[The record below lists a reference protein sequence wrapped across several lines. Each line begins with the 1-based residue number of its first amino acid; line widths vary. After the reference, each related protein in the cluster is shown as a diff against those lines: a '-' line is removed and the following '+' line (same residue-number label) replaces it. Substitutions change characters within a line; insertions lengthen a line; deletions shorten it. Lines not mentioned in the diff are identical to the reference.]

1 MRRRRGAG
9 EPPPAAAVPEAPA
22 LVERRARD
30 LVRESRDAAARPP
43 SPAPPPDPPPPPGAA
58 PELPEATGDGFF
70 WFDGNGDRR
79 GPSSLEDLEAAFSR
93 GRLGV
98 NSLVY
103 DGDLVEAWTP
113 LRDVPHLRRRL
124 EPDDDGGDA
133 DADAEVEGWGDYWS

>member
-1 MRRRRGAG
+1 M
-9 EPPPAAAVPEAPA
+9 
-22 LVERRARD
+22 
-30 LVRESRDAAARPP
+30 
-43 SPAPPPDPPPPPGAA
+43 
-58 PELPEATGDGFF
+58 PEATGDGFF